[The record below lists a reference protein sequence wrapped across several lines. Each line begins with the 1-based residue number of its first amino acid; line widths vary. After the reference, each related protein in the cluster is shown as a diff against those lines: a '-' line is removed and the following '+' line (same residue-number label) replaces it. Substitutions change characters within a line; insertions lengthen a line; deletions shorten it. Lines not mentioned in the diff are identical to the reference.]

1 MKTLTTGVISEGVC
15 DPRVVIQS
23 LRDELAR
30 LDTMEADVAVAELDQ
45 KLFNC
50 GEEFLSEV
58 LEETEEAIIDLLPP
72 YTYLGNQEGDGACY
86 GLWADVDQVLE
97 EVRSGEIPQL
107 DNVEDDYV
115 GYVVNITDHGNV
127 SLLHHRKGGETQEIW
142 GVV

>member
-15 DPRVVIQS
+15 NPRVVVLA

-30 LDTMEADVAVAELDQ
+30 LDTLEADVAVAEIDQ
-45 KLFNC
+45 KLFDC
-50 GEEFLSEV
+50 CDEHVGEV
-58 LEETEEAIIDLLPP
+58 LEQAEEAIIDLLPP

-86 GLWADVDQVLE
+86 GLWADVEQVLE
-97 EVRSGEIPQL
+97 EVRHGEIPQL
-107 DNVEDDYV
+107 DDVDDDYA

-127 SLLHHRKGGETQEIW
+127 SLIHHSKGGETQEIW